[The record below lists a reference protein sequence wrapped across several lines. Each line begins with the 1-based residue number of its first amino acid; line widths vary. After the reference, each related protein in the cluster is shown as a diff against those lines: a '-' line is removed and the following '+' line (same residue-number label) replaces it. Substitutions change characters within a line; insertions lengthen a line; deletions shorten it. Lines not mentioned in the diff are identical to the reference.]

1 MSSFSKQT
9 RMLALEAL
17 LAHFP
22 NPHLVALG
30 VERTHGRRLARALP
44 FQMDKLR
51 AEVER
56 ELRLLRPRQ
65 LRRTR

>member
-1 MSSFSKQT
+1 
-9 RMLALEAL
+9 MLALEAL

-30 VERTHGRRLARALP
+30 VERIHGRRLARALP

-51 AEVER
+51 AELER
-56 ELRLLRPRQ
+56 ELRLLRRHQPQ
-65 LRRTR
+65 RTR

>member
-30 VERTHGRRLARALP
+30 VERVHGRRLARALP

-51 AEVER
+51 AELEG
-56 ELRLLRPRQ
+56 ELRMLRPRQ
-65 LRRTR
+65 PRRSR